1 MEEGPAPLSAF
12 SKGSLKSCLSACMPA
27 SGLGH
32 PKLPG
37 TGWHPPRHPLY
48 LPLHASPRGIS
59 NTAGTLAGVIGVAA
73 TGVLL
78 EGAGGAGVLAGWYAA
93 LAVAAS
99 LCLAGSLIFLWH
111 ARGERLFGG
120 DATRL

>member
-1 MEEGPAPLSAF
+1 MSKRGGKGVLGDRFAPLP
-12 SKGSLKSCLSACMPA
+12 GPLQPPA
-27 SGLGH
+27 SLRLGKRSWRSAH
-32 PKLPG
+32 TPAVP
-37 TGWHPPRHPLY
+37 HR
-48 LPLHASPRGIS
+48 RGIS
-59 NTAGTLAGVIGVAA
+59 NTAGTLAGVVGVAA

-78 EGAGGAGVLAGWYAA
+78 ESAGGAGVLAGWYAA

-99 LCLAGSLIFLWH
+99 LCLAGSFAFLWH